1 LLLTATASARPPG
14 DTQPLTPADFRP
26 IVAPSLDAP
35 APTGTFDTASRAV
48 DALEKIQ
55 DFATQATIPAP
66 RPTPRDRALA
76 RSIARAPA
84 AATSRQV
91 GLRLTGHGATGAA
104 TWYCKTGVSACHH
117 AYPGGLYAAAG
128 PELRVG
134 NWRGRHVQVC
144 GNGHCVN
151 VTLIDWCA
159 CGGNHIIDL
168 YSDAFVR
175 LAPLSAGAVHVK
187 VSW

>member
-1 LLLTATASARPPG
+1 MLPPLPSPLAPTADDASAKNVE
-14 DTQPLTPADFRP
+14 AFE
-26 IVAPSLDAP
+26 A
-35 APTGTFDTASRAV
+35 
-48 DALEKIQ
+48 IQ
-55 DFATQATIPAP
+55 DFAVQATIPAP
-66 RPTPRDRALA
+66 RPTPAQRAAARALA
-76 RSIARAPA
+76 KVPVV
-84 AATSRQV
+84 RQPSV
-91 GLRLTGHGATGAA
+91 RLTGHSASGSA

-134 NWRGRHVQVC
+134 SWRGRHVRVC

-159 CGGNHIIDL
+159 CGGNHVIDL
-168 YSDAFVR
+168 YSDAFTR

>member
-1 LLLTATASARPPG
+1 MLPPLPSPLAPDVDDASAKKV
-14 DTQPLTPADFRP
+14 QAFE
-26 IVAPSLDAP
+26 A
-35 APTGTFDTASRAV
+35 
-48 DALEKIQ
+48 IQ
-55 DFATQATIPAP
+55 DFAAQATIPAP
-66 RPTPRDRALA
+66 RPTPAQRAAA
-76 RSIARAPA
+76 RSLAKAPVVSKA
-84 AATSRQV
+84 KQPGV
-91 GLRLTGHGATGAA
+91 RLTGHSATGSA

-117 AYPGGLYAAAG
+117 NYPGGLYAAAG

-134 NWRGRHVQVC
+134 NWRGRHVRVC

-168 YSDAFVR
+168 YSDAFTR

>member
-1 LLLTATASARPPG
+1 MLPRLPSFAPNADGASAN
-14 DTQPLTPADFRP
+14 
-26 IVAPSLDAP
+26 S
-35 APTGTFDTASRAV
+35 V
-48 DALEKIQ
+48 DAHDPIH
-55 DFATQATIPAP
+55 DFAAQATIPAP
-66 RPTPRDRALA
+66 RPTPAQRAAA
-76 RSIARAPA
+76 RSLAKSP
-84 AATSRQV
+84 TVRQPGV
-91 GLRLTGHGATGAA
+91 RLTGHSATGSA

-117 AYPGGLYAAAG
+117 DYPGGLYAAAG

-134 NWRGRHVQVC
+134 NWRGRHVRVC

-168 YSDAFVR
+168 YSDAFTR

>member
-1 LLLTATASARPPG
+1 VLPPLPSPLAPDVDDASAKKV
-14 DTQPLTPADFRP
+14 QAFE
-26 IVAPSLDAP
+26 A
-35 APTGTFDTASRAV
+35 
-48 DALEKIQ
+48 IQ
-55 DFATQATIPAP
+55 DFAGQATIPAP
-66 RPTPRDRALA
+66 RPTPAQRAAA
-76 RSIARAPA
+76 RSLAKAPVVSKA
-84 AATSRQV
+84 KQPGV
-91 GLRLTGHGATGAA
+91 RLTGHSATGSA

-117 AYPGGLYAAAG
+117 SYPGGLYAAAG

-168 YSDAFVR
+168 YSDAFTR

>member
-1 LLLTATASARPPG
+1 VLPPLPSPFAPEADDASAK
-14 DTQPLTPADFRP
+14 
-26 IVAPSLDAP
+26 S
-35 APTGTFDTASRAV
+35 V
-48 DALEKIQ
+48 DALEAIQ
-55 DFATQATIPAP
+55 DFAAPPTTPGP
-66 RPTPRDRALA
+66 RPTPAQRAAA
-76 RSIARAPA
+76 RSLAKTPA
-84 AATSRQV
+84 VSNTGQPGV
-91 GLRLTGHGATGAA
+91 RLTGHSATGSA

-117 AYPGGLYAAAG
+117 SYPGGLYAAAG

-134 NWRGRHVQVC
+134 KWRGRHVRVC

-168 YSDAFVR
+168 YSDAFTR
-175 LAPLSAGAVHVK
+175 LAPLSSGAVHVK

>member
-1 LLLTATASARPPG
+1 V
-14 DTQPLTPADFRP
+14 PLTPADFRL
-26 IVAPSLDAP
+26 IVVPPLPSP
-35 APTGTFDTASRAV
+35 APTAGGDASSQAI
-48 DALEKIQ
+48 DALETIQ
-55 DFATQATIPAP
+55 DFATQARNPAP
-66 RPTPRDRALA
+66 RPTPRDRAIA
-76 RSIARAPA
+76 RSVARAPA
-84 AATSRQV
+84 TLRQPAV
-91 GLRLTGHGATGAA
+91 RLTGHSATGSA

-117 AYPGGLYAAAG
+117 SYPGGLYAAAG

-134 NWRGRHVQVC
+134 NWRGRHVRVC

-168 YSDAFVR
+168 YSDAFR
-175 LAPLSAGAVHVK
+175 YLAPLSAGAVRVT

>member
-1 LLLTATASARPPG
+1 MPSPVAT
-14 DTQPLTPADFRP
+14 
-26 IVAPSLDAP
+26 
-35 APTGTFDTASRAV
+35 TGAGTSSQAV

-55 DFATQATIPAP
+55 DFADQGTVPAP
-66 RPTPRDRALA
+66 RPTPRDRAIA
-76 RSIARAPA
+76 RSITKSSAGAKP
-84 AATSRQV
+84 QPGV
-91 GLRLTGHGATGAA
+91 RLTGHRATGAA

-117 AYPGGLYAAAG
+117 SYPGGLYAAAG

-134 NWRGRHVQVC
+134 NWRGRHVRVC
-144 GNGHCVN
+144 GNGNCVN

-168 YSDAFVR
+168 YSDAFVH

>member
-1 LLLTATASARPPG
+1 VLPPLPSPFAPDADAASAE
-14 DTQPLTPADFRP
+14 
-26 IVAPSLDAP
+26 S
-35 APTGTFDTASRAV
+35 V
-48 DALEKIQ
+48 DALEPIQ
-55 DFATQATIPAP
+55 DFEAQATIPAP
-66 RPTPRDRALA
+66 RPTPAQRAAA
-76 RSIARAPA
+76 RSLAKVPA
-84 AATSRQV
+84 AARQPSV
-91 GLRLTGHGATGAA
+91 RLTGHSATGSA

-117 AYPGGLYAAAG
+117 DYPGGLYAAAG

-134 NWRGRHVQVC
+134 NWRGRHVRVC

-168 YSDAFVR
+168 YSDAFTR

>member
-1 LLLTATASARPPG
+1 VLPPLPSPLAPDVDDASAKKV
-14 DTQPLTPADFRP
+14 QAFE
-26 IVAPSLDAP
+26 A
-35 APTGTFDTASRAV
+35 
-48 DALEKIQ
+48 IQ
-55 DFATQATIPAP
+55 DFAGQTTIPAP
-66 RPTPRDRALA
+66 RPTPAQRAAA
-76 RSIARAPA
+76 RSLAKAPVA
-84 AATSRQV
+84 KQPGV
-91 GLRLTGHGATGAA
+91 RLTGHSATGSA

-117 AYPGGLYAAAG
+117 NYPGGLYAAAG

-134 NWRGRHVQVC
+134 NWRGRHVRVC

-168 YSDAFVR
+168 YSDAFTR

>member
-1 LLLTATASARPPG
+1 MLPPLASPFAPNADDASAKS
-14 DTQPLTPADFRP
+14 
-26 IVAPSLDAP
+26 VAE
-35 APTGTFDTASRAV
+35 
-48 DALEKIQ
+48 LEAIP
-55 DFATQATIPAP
+55 DFAAQATIPAP
-66 RPTPRDRALA
+66 RPTPDQRAT
-76 RSIARAPA
+76 ARAFSKTP
-84 AATSRQV
+84 ATSKASQPGV
-91 GLRLTGHGATGAA
+91 RLTGHSATGSA

-117 AYPGGLYAAAG
+117 SYPGGLYAAAG

-134 NWRGRHVQVC
+134 NWRGRHVRVC

-168 YSDAFVR
+168 YSDAFTR